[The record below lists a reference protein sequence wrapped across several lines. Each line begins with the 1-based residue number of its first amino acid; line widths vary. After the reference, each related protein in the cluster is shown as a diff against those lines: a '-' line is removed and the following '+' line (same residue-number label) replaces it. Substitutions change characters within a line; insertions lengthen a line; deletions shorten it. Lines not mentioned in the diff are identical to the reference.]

1 MNFKDELSTWEEMGL
16 RWFDLKPPSWYLVQ
30 FLKGLFKAQLYF
42 WLYILAAKKFR
53 QTKAHV
59 FIYKLH
65 LSSIV
70 PY

>member
-1 MNFKDELSTWEEMGL
+1 MSFRDELSTQEEMGL
-16 RWFDLKPPSWYLVQ
+16 RWFDLEPPSWYLVH

-42 WLYILAAKKFR
+42 WLYILAAKKGT
-53 QTKAHV
+53 QTKVHI

-65 LSSIV
+65 LSSTL